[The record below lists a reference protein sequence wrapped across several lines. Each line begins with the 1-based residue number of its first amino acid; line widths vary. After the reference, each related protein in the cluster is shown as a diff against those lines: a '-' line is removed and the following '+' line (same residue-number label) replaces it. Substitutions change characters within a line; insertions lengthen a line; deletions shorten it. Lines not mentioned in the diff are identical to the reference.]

1 MKSILSAIL
10 SFLTSLP
17 VIAAT
22 QETTAPPEIEPLSA
36 GYLLFLVAVLV
47 LIFAG
52 FWWYYSRPEP
62 EEDKSRQ
69 DQQPRV

>member
-1 MKSILSAIL
+1 MKTILSAIVL
-10 SFLTSLP
+10 FLISLP
-17 VIAAT
+17 LLAAT
-22 QETTAPPEIEPLSA
+22 QEANAPPEIEPLSA

-62 EEDKSRQ
+62 GEDKSKQ
-69 DQQPRV
+69 DQQPRG